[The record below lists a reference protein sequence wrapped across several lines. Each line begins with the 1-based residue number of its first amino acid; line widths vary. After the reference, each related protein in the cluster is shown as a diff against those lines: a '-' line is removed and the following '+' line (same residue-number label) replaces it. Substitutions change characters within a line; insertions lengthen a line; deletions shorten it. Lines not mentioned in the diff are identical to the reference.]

1 MRFSCWGRGRDET
14 PAGRPRGRAPAGVRA
29 TLVEEV
35 GVLDDDDDD
44 ESGGAGTEGG
54 ELLGRGVMH
63 VRECVR
69 ARARATNRRWQQQRC
84 RATV

>member
-1 MRFSCWGRGRDET
+1 
-14 PAGRPRGRAPAGVRA
+14 VRA

-35 GVLDDDDDD
+35 GVLDDVDDD

>member
-1 MRFSCWGRGRDET
+1 MMLMMMN
-14 PAGRPRGRAPAGVRA
+14 
-29 TLVEEV
+29 LV
-35 GVLDDDDDD
+35 
-44 ESGGAGTEGG
+44 GAGTEGG